1 MVFGDFVEALF
12 EDKIA
17 GVADFII
24 GDGDNSSAPGTVRET
39 LFISGDFVNNCVC
52 LCGGFNGE
60 PADIDIGKFVM
71 PRERDI
77 PVV

>member
-24 GDGDNSSAPGTVRET
+24 GDGDNSSAPCTVWET
-39 LFISGDFVNNCVC
+39 LFISDDFVNNCVC
-52 LCGGFNGE
+52 FCGGFNGE
-60 PADIDIGKFVM
+60 SSDIGIGKFVIT
-71 PRERDI
+71 RECDI